1 MEMKHEHRPCEER
14 ADDTLYRIGMFAA
27 MNHVTVKALRFYEEQ
42 GLLMPALIHPET
54 GYRYYTLAQMAVL
67 HQITALKQAGFTLE
81 EIAHINSGAD
91 EEAVLLKKKSELVA
105 RIAELTRQI
114 AVVDGYLSRQKTGL
128 SAPVLVKTIP
138 AATVAFMRFR
148 LESYDGLFDR
158 MPEMGALM
166 EKAGCVCALP
176 EYCFTGYLEP
186 GYREGDILVEICE
199 SVVEAKREIGGLRF
213 KTLPEIQAACIFHK
227 GSYRTFSQ
235 SYAIVLRYI
244 EENGYE
250 LAGEIRE
257 SYIDGVWNKDD
268 ESQWLSEIQVPVRRR
283 GAQAHSMSKEE
294 GGLADGM
301 IAQRKGRESQKLHN
315 TL

>member
-1 MEMKHEHRPCEER
+1 MEMKQQHRPCEEKT
-14 ADDTLYRIGMFAA
+14 DDTLYKIGMFAA

-67 HQITALKQAGFTLE
+67 HQINALKLAGFTLE

-91 EEAVLLKKKSELVA
+91 EEAVLLKKKSELLA
-105 RIAELTRQI
+105 RIADLTRQI
-114 AVVDGYLSRQKTGL
+114 AVVDGYLSKRKNGL

-138 AATVAFMRFR
+138 ETTVAYMRIR

-166 EKAGCVCALP
+166 EKTGCECALP
-176 EYCFTGYLEP
+176 EYCFTNYLEP
-186 GYREGDILVEICE
+186 GYRDADILVEICE
-199 SVVEAKREIGGLRF
+199 SVVEAREETGGLQF
-213 KTLPEIQAACIFHK
+213 KTLPEIQAACVFHR
-227 GSYRTFSQ
+227 GSYRTFSE
-235 SYAIVLRYI
+235 SYETVLRYI

-250 LAGEIRE
+250 IAGEIRE

-268 ESQWLSEIQVPVRRR
+268 ESQWLSEIQVPVR
-283 GAQAHSMSKEE
+283 KK
-294 GGLADGM
+294 
-301 IAQRKGRESQKLHN
+301 IK
-315 TL
+315 